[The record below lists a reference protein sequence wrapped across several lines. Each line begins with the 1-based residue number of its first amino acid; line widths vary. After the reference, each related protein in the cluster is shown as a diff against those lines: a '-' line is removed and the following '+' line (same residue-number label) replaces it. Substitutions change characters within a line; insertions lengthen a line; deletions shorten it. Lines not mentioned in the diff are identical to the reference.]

1 MLARSTS
8 RVMSS
13 EGVGR
18 EAIIRD
24 CTTNVTTNVNGGVS
38 DSCSVMDPS
47 GICVGM
53 YLYKALA
60 HRIHRTR
67 LEWFDLQLGRA
78 DPLRFFHRGEVWN
91 VGNALAET
99 G

>member
-1 MLARSTS
+1 
-8 RVMSS
+8 MSS

-24 CTTNVTTNVNGGVS
+24 CATNVNGGVS

-53 YLYKALA
+53 YLYKALGSRRRQLVDHHSERERRLPQQVRRCCVPQTRA
-60 HRIHRTR
+60 SVRTK
-67 LEWFDLQLGRA
+67 
-78 DPLRFFHRGEVWN
+78 PVKGE
-91 VGNALAET
+91 A
-99 G
+99 